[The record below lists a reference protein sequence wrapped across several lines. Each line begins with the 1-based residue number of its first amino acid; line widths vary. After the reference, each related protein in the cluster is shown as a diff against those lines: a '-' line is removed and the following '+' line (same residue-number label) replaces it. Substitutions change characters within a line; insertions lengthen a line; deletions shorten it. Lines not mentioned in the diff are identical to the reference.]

1 MDETL
6 KKPPLVIPKTS
17 LFLGCFGFSGKNST
31 KSKPVQT
38 HIIKTTKKKKRP
50 WLSPSRFGC
59 ERTVPVVES
68 TLSEKKKIH
77 DKRTYSTRRA
87 KLECK
92 SIDIPASPTPNPT
105 VSHQIPPRAQ
115 EISSSEE
122 PPRLKP
128 GETGHGSV
136 SNEKIILEHGKSL
149 EHDGSPIDTNNK
161 RLGFRQSSD
170 AIKTRSTQRDN
181 QNSGR
186 PTSVSHSISFPNPVY
201 KESLPAR
208 VTVKKPQKDSGAM
221 AKSSSDPMVGVS
233 IITVTLLLMLLC
245 GRVCAVLCTC
255 AWFYFVPR
263 LRTVVDPLD
272 CDRKIGS
279 IEPDLDSEEH
289 KKRVVLEGL
298 LERNHRSPT

>member
-38 HIIKTTKKKKRP
+38 HIIKTTKKKNDHGCLRRGLAAKELFRSLSLPCPKRRRYMTREP
-50 WLSPSRFGC
+50 TQREGQSWSANPLTYLQVLLQILLYLTRF
-59 ERTVPVVES
+59 
-68 TLSEKKKIH
+68 H
-77 DKRTYSTRRA
+77 
-87 KLECK
+87 
-92 SIDIPASPTPNPT
+92 
-105 VSHQIPPRAQ
+105 H
-115 EISSSEE
+115 
-122 PPRLKP
+122 
-128 GETGHGSV
+128 TGHGSV

-170 AIKTRSTQRDN
+170 AIKTRSIQRDN

-186 PTSVSHSISFPNPVY
+186 PTSVSHSISFRTR
-201 KESLPAR
+201 SI
-208 VTVKKPQKDSGAM
+208 KKACQLGSR
-221 AKSSSDPMVGVS
+221 SSDPMVGVS

-298 LERNHRSPT
+298 RKKP